1 MHNQAQKAL
10 IFNQPSVFASP
21 DWMTLP
27 FVNMSRNAHLGLS
40 DVMLQIPG
48 CIGLC
53 GVKGS
58 LRKFFATPIPPG
70 TNLQPCRERAN
81 QLIAELNR
89 WAETYPYLAT
99 LASTSTTNSADT
111 TSSSIKSDP
120 SSTELTTQKPK
131 PRINPAMLP
140 PDSFIALTVA
150 TYEAVRLPLTL
161 LLYKITTEDTAIPNT
176 STTPPSPPASV
187 LYDLA
192 AASASALLQT
202 TSCLES
208 TKSVGFDFI
217 RTVTPVVVVA
227 ILGPQPEQ
235 IAQARS
241 TLKRWGDSRGLGGL
255 VGAWL
260 HI

>member
-1 MHNQAQKAL
+1 
-10 IFNQPSVFASP
+10 
-21 DWMTLP
+21 MTLP
-27 FVNMSRNAHLGLS
+27 FVNMSRNAHHGLS

-53 GVKGS
+53 GVPGS
-58 LRKFFATPIPPG
+58 LRKFFATIIPAG
-70 TNLQPCRERAN
+70 TDLQPCRERTH
-81 QLIAELNR
+81 QLIEELKR

-99 LASTSTTNSADT
+99 LAPTITNADAT
-111 TSSSIKSDP
+111 PGDPTALSI
-120 SSTELTTQKPK
+120 QKAK
-131 PRINPAMLP
+131 PRPNPAMQP

-150 TYEAVRLPLTL
+150 TYEAVRLTL
-161 LLYKITTEDTAIPNT
+161 LLILHKIAVEDTA
-176 STTPPSPPASV
+176 PASSSTPAET
-187 LYDLA
+187 LYDA
-192 AASASALLQT
+192 ATASANALLQT

-217 RTVTPVVVVA
+217 RTVTPLVVVA
-227 ILGPQPEQ
+227 ILGPRPEQ
-235 IAQARS
+235 RAQARS